1 MTPKYL
7 IDVNLPYRFSLWA
20 SSAYLHVRD
29 LNDEWTDTQIWE
41 YAKGLQLTIIT
52 KDADFSDRMLLS
64 HPPPRVI
71 HLKLG
76 NLKMRELHTTLSKI
90 WPDVCAL
97 SEQYK
102 LVRIFS
108 DRIGGVN

>member
-1 MTPKYL
+1 M
-7 IDVNLPYRFSLWA
+7 PYRFSLWA
-20 SSAYLHVRD
+20 SAAYLHVKD

-41 YAKGLQLTIIT
+41 YARNLQLTIIT

-64 HPPPRVI
+64 QPPPRVI

-76 NLKMRELHTTLSKI
+76 NLKMRELHTTLTQI
-90 WPDVCAL
+90 WPDVCLL

-102 LVRIFS
+102 LVRIFT
-108 DRIGGVN
+108 DRIGGFN